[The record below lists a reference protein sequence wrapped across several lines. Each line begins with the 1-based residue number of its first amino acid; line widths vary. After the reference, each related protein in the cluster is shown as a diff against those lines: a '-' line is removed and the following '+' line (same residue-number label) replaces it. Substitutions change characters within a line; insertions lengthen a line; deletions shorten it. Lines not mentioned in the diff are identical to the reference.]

1 VEFIHMNYFDGPKKL
16 GNRYPDFMARISGPF
31 MCLIFATL
39 QHALQTYETGVF
51 QDGEHFNYANKGG
64 E

>member
-1 VEFIHMNYFDGPKKL
+1 MNYFDGPKKL
-16 GNRYPDFMARISGPF
+16 GNRDPQFMTRISGPF

-39 QHALQTYETGVF
+39 QHALQTYETWEL
-51 QDGEHFNYANKGG
+51 QDGDYFNYAKSGG

>member
-1 VEFIHMNYFDGPKKL
+1 MNYFDGPKKL
-16 GNRYPDFMARISGPF
+16 GNRDPQFMTRISGPF

-39 QHALQTYETGVF
+39 QHALQTYETGEF
-51 QDGEHFNYANKGG
+51 RDGDFFNYAKSGG